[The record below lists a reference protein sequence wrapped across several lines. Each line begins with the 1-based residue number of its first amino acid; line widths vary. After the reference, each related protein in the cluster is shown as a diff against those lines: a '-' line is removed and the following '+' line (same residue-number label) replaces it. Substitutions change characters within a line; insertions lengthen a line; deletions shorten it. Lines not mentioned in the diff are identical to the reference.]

1 MHNKCFS
8 ACFKVS
14 LLFDQMSKKLLILLD
29 YPLSNLVLNI
39 PAYRIHIY
47 IFFLNRISK
56 LAKGSNSTLTHS
68 SN

>member
-39 PAYRIHIY
+39 PAYRIY
-47 IFFLNRISK
+47 IFKSDFKASQRE
-56 LAKGSNSTLTHS
+56 
-68 SN
+68 

>member
-14 LLFDQMSKKLLILLD
+14 LLFDQMSKELLILLD

-39 PAYRIHIY
+39 PGYR
-47 IFFLNRISK
+47 IFFLCVFFFFFKSDFK
-56 LAKGSNSTLTHS
+56 AS
-68 SN
+68 

>member
-39 PAYRIHIY
+39 PAYRIYIY
-47 IFFLNRISK
+47 LNRISK